1 MTPIFVNGE
10 ADPTALCLHSL
21 RKHHHKTILP
31 FVDGLLAMIKY
42 SISVPQEPPVGWYQ
56 WAHVGNVTVKTASR
70 ILTINPK
77 VLYHYDALVAS

>member
-1 MTPIFVNGE
+1 
-10 ADPTALCLHSL
+10 
-21 RKHHHKTILP
+21 
-31 FVDGLLAMIKY
+31 MIKY

-77 VLYHYDALVAS
+77 VLYHYDAIAAYLEAYA